1 MTRRGSYSFD
11 AIVVGAGTN
20 GLAAAVRLAQAG
32 LSILVVER
40 NPEVGGSARSAHLTL
55 PGFLHDICSAVHP
68 LAVAS
73 PFFDSLKLEN
83 HGLGFVQPE
92 LPLAHP
98 ITRDLTVAMYRSV
111 TETATKLG
119 GDADSYRRLFEPLV
133 CRRRSLTS
141 EFLRPIV
148 HWPRDPYTWA
158 RFGLAALKPASYVA
172 KRQFSGEPAR
182 ALLAGLAAHSC
193 LPLGAPGS
201 VAFALVL
208 GMLGHSVGWPIPR
221 GGAQAISNSLANCFR
236 ALGGKIETQVSVSR
250 LEDLPRS
257 RIVLLDLTPRQFLQ
271 LGGHKLPSRYRR
283 GLQRFRYG
291 PAVFKVDYAL
301 REPIPW
307 ASQLCRRAGTVHLGG
322 TFQEIAAAERAVA
335 NGRHPEQPFVLLA
348 QPTLFDPSRA
358 PAGCHIAWAY
368 CHVPNGSAYDMTG
381 RIEAQIERF
390 APGFQDCVLGRHV
403 MGPADLEEHNPNLI
417 GGSITGGANDLTQL
431 IARPVLSRSP
441 YRTPIPGV
449 YLCSS
454 STPPGGGVHG
464 MCGFHAATSALRDLL
479 RKKVVP
485 AFAL

>member
-1 MTRRGSYSFD
+1 MIRRESYSYD

-32 LSILVVER
+32 LSTLVVER
-40 NPEVGGSARSAHLTL
+40 NPEVGGSARCGHLTL

-73 PFFDSLKLEN
+73 PFLDSLKLQN
-83 HGLGFVQPE
+83 YGLEFVQPE

-98 ITRDLTVAMYRSV
+98 ITGDLTVALHRSV
-111 TETATKLG
+111 AETAAKLG
-119 GDADSYRRLFEPLV
+119 ADANSYRRLFEPLV
-133 CRRRSLTS
+133 FRRRTLTS

-148 HWPRDPYTWA
+148 HWPRDPYAWA

-193 LPLGAPGS
+193 LTLGALGS

-221 GGAQAISNSLANCFR
+221 GGAQAISNALANCLR
-236 ALGGKIETQVSVSR
+236 ALGGKIETQVSVSS
-250 LEDLPRS
+250 LEDLPGS
-257 RIVLLDLTPRQFLQ
+257 RVVLLDLTPRQFLQ
-271 LGGHKLPSRYRR
+271 LARDKLPSRYRR
-283 GLQRFRYG
+283 GLERFRYG

-301 REPIPW
+301 SGPLPW
-307 ASQLCRRAGTVHLGG
+307 SSEICRKAGTVHLGG
-322 TFQEIAAAERAVA
+322 TFREIAAAEREVA
-335 NGRHPEQPFVLLA
+335 SGREPEQPFVLLT
-348 QPTLFDPSRA
+348 QPTLFDPTRA
-358 PAGCHIAWAY
+358 PRGCHIAWAY
-368 CHVPNGSAYDMTG
+368 CHVPMGSNYDMAS

-390 APGFQDCVLGRHV
+390 APGFRDCVLSRHA
-403 MGPADLEEHNPNLI
+403 MGPADLESHNPNLV
-417 GGSITGGANDLTQL
+417 GGSITGGANDLAQL
-431 IARPVLSRSP
+431 VGRPVLTRSP
-441 YRTPIPGV
+441 YRTPLAGV

-464 MCGFHAATSALRDLL
+464 MCGFHAATTALHDVL
-479 RKKVVP
+479 RKSIRKQTP
-485 AFAL
+485 